1 MRSREYLFKKIE
13 HLEGKLKM
21 LSSMVRN
28 GSSKDDFFR
37 ELQFSEEIVSD
48 IKSAI
53 EREPFTPNEI
63 NKF

>member
-13 HLEGKLKM
+13 HLENKLKI

-28 GSSKDDFFR
+28 GSSKDNFNK
-37 ELQFSEEIVSD
+37 ELEYSEEILSE
-48 IKSAI
+48 IKSAV

-63 NKF
+63 NRI